1 MTDATIPAP
10 KVKPENLWLN
20 LTCNFVIPTAIQTWA
35 SGERMLGPRWAL
47 VVALLFPVGYG
58 LHDFA
63 TRRRFNFI
71 SIVGFA
77 SLLIYG
83 SFGLMKLD
91 PFWFAVK
98 DAAIPALIGA
108 AVLAS
113 MRAKEPL
120 VHEMLYNPQVIDV
133 AKVDAALAAR
143 GARGDFDR
151 LMKSASQLL
160 ALSFFLSAVLNFGLA
175 RYILK
180 SPPGTEAL
188 NKELARMH
196 WASLFGAMVPSL
208 AMMLYALWRLLQ
220 GLERLTGL
228 DFDQIMHQPPPKKVA
243 GPAEA
248 PGEKTPSPD
257 DGV

>member
-1 MTDATIPAP
+1 MTDANMPATR
-10 KVKPENLWLN
+10 VKPENLWLN
-20 LTCNFVIPTAIQTWA
+20 LTCNFVLPTAVQNWG
-35 SGERMLGPRWAL
+35 SSPSLLGPRWAL
-47 VVALLFPVGYG
+47 VVALVFPVGYG

-71 SIVGFA
+71 SILGFA

-83 SFGLMKLD
+83 GFGLMKLD

-98 DAAIPALIGA
+98 DAAIPGLIGA
-108 AVLAS
+108 AVLTS

-133 AKVDAALAAR
+133 VRVDAALNER
-143 GARGDFDR
+143 GAQGEFRR
-151 LMKSASQLL
+151 LMKSASHLL
-160 ALSFFLSAVLNFGLA
+160 ALSFFLSAGLNFALA
-175 RYILK
+175 RWLLK

-196 WASLFGAMVPSL
+196 WASLLGAMLPSL

-228 DFDQIMHQPPPKKVA
+228 ELDQILRQPPKKGAAPPVA
-243 GPAEA
+243 ECPADKPDGP
-248 PGEKTPSPD
+248 
-257 DGV
+257 

>member
-1 MTDATIPAP
+1 MTDATKPVPAN
-10 KVKPENLWLN
+10 KPENLWIN
-20 LTCNFVIPTAIQTWA
+20 LTCNFVFPTAIQTWA
-35 SGERMLGPRWAL
+35 SGDRWLGPKWAL
-47 VVALLFPVGYG
+47 VVALVFPVGYG
-58 LHDFA
+58 LYDFA
-63 TRRRFNFI
+63 KRRRFNFI
-71 SIVGFA
+71 SIVGFT

-83 SFGLMKLD
+83 GFGLMKLD

-133 AKVDAALAAR
+133 RKVDAALAER
-143 GARGDFDR
+143 GAQADFQR
-151 LMKSASQLL
+151 LIDSASKLL
-160 ALSFFLSAVLNFGLA
+160 ALSFFVSAGINFTLA
-175 RYILK
+175 RYLLR

-188 NKELARMH
+188 NKELAQMH
-196 WASLFGAMVPSL
+196 WASLFGALLPSM

-228 DFDQIMHQPPPKKVA
+228 NFDQIMHQPPAKT
-243 GPAEA
+243 PASPPVEPA
-248 PGEKTPSPD
+248 PEKT
-257 DGV
+257 DGG